1 MLGVLHLLSV
11 SVRVPGVL
19 HPLARARPAA
29 AVRTTVTAMTDEP
42 DPAADEPQ
50 AAAWSLPFDPFD
62 WSALWG
68 SDEADEVPKLVGVA
82 PSELA
87 LLLAADLGER
97 KYIVT
102 GDLTASLFADDC
114 NFVDPN
120 NAVRGLARYRKVRQ
134 SRRQPQPQPQPLPPS
149 HDWWRS

>member
-1 MLGVLHLLSV
+1 MLGILHLFSV
-11 SVRVPGVL
+11 SVRVTGVP

-29 AVRTTVTAMTDEP
+29 AVRTTVTAM
-42 DPAADEPQ
+42 ADEPEP
-50 AAAWSLPFDPFD
+50 ADDEATAWSLPFDPFD
-62 WSALWG
+62 WSSLWG
-68 SDEADEVPKLVGVA
+68 SDEADEAPKLVGVA

-87 LLLAADLGER
+87 LLLAEDLGER

-102 GDLTASLFADDC
+102 GDLTTSLFADDC

>member
-42 DPAADEPQ
+42 EPTADEPQ
-50 AAAWSLPFDPFD
+50 ATAWSLPFDPFD

-68 SDEADEVPKLVGVA
+68 SDEANEELPKLVGVA

-97 KYIVT
+97 L
-102 GDLTASLFADDC
+102 G
-114 NFVDPN
+114 
-120 NAVRGLARYRKVRQ
+120 
-134 SRRQPQPQPQPLPPS
+134 
-149 HDWWRS
+149 